1 MVLVKRKDHL
11 TQLHLTERFYFSK
24 TEILLAFIFF
34 ILIFLPTKCIILF
47 IFKKV
52 EKLDVH
58 DVGFSFVSLGDV
70 FFAGELAQNVAAE
83 VIQTFDV
90 VIGSDNYSFLETV
103 EHTLVEIL
111 LYKVGDHFCLLF
123 LDDQAH
129 DVAEGWHQHQN
140 IDDRYDERDDCVVVQ
155 LCKVKSSYY

>member
-11 TQLHLTERFYFSK
+11 TQLHLAQRFYFSK

-70 FFAGELAQNVAAE
+70 FFAGELAQNVAA
-83 VIQTFDV
+83 
-90 VIGSDNYSFLETV
+90 
-103 EHTLVEIL
+103 
-111 LYKVGDHFCLLF
+111 
-123 LDDQAH
+123 
-129 DVAEGWHQHQN
+129 
-140 IDDRYDERDDCVVVQ
+140 
-155 LCKVKSSYY
+155 